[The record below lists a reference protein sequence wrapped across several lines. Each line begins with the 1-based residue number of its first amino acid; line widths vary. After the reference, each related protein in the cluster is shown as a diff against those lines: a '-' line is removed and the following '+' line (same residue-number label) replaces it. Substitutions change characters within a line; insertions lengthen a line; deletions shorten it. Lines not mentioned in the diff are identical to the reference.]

1 MTANRKASD
10 ARVAIIIGGASGIG
24 AATAQMFA
32 EQGWHTLLGDLN
44 REAGEAVAARIGNS
58 AFVTTDVS
66 NEAEVEA
73 LVTQAM
79 ARFGRLDAMVHSA
92 GLIGATGTILEMTGE
107 SWRKT
112 NAVLLDSVFYAIK
125 HAARAMVPA
134 HRGSIIA
141 VSSIAGV
148 VGGVGA
154 HAYTAAKHGVIGLVK
169 SAASELAGMGITV
182 NSVAPGSTVT
192 PLVSNLRGSIEA
204 AIQGSID
211 TSPLRRP
218 IMPEDIARTIV
229 FFAGAGGL
237 NITGQTLVVD
247 GGRMVA
253 AGSGGPGAV
262 NFHDKPA
269 VFTPAVSQQTT

>member
-1 MTANRKASD
+1 MSENGVSD
-10 ARVAIIIGGASGIG
+10 APVAIVIGGASGIG
-24 AATAQMFA
+24 AATAQMLA
-32 EQGWHTLLGDLN
+32 ELGWHTILADLN
-44 REAGEAVAARIGNS
+44 RVGGEATAARIGN
-58 AFVTTDVS
+58 AEFIVTDVS

-73 LVTQAM
+73 VVARAM
-79 ARFGRLDAMVHSA
+79 ARFGRLDCLVHSA
-92 GLIGATGTILEMTGE
+92 GLVGATGTILEMTGE

-112 NAVLLDSVFYAIK
+112 NAVLFDSVFYAIK
-125 HAARAMVPA
+125 HTARAMAPA
-134 HRGSIIA
+134 NRGAIVV

-169 SAASELAGMGITV
+169 SAASELAAMGITV

-192 PLVSNLRGSIEA
+192 PLVSSLRGSVEA

-218 IMPEDIARTIV
+218 IMPEDIARTIL
-229 FFAGAGGL
+229 FFVGEGGR

-269 VFTPAVSQQTT
+269 VFIPAVSQQAG